1 MKASAWLMMAAAV
14 AGGPAVSG
22 SQESMTASG
31 PAPLVETRRLVD
43 RPDECVSVLS
53 NGLTVILKVHRT
65 APVATVRM
73 YCRTGS
79 VFEQEYAG
87 AGMSHLFE
95 HLLHGGATATRSE
108 EDSRRIL
115 DEIGGNTNAYTSYDV
130 TCYYI
135 DTGVEHLAR
144 AVDLLGDWITHP
156 TFPREAFD
164 REWGVVQRELER
176 DEDDPDRQL
185 LYMTMETMY
194 LEHPARYPIIG
205 HKPIVQSLRQE
216 DIVGYYHRMYV
227 PDNIVVCIVGDIE
240 LDAAMDMVRSRF
252 AGFQRRRVP
261 VVVLPDEPEMTT
273 PRQAVRV
280 MKVQAA
286 MLALAWPS
294 IPLTHPDLYALDLL
308 SFILTEGDSA
318 RLARTIRDAGLVFE
332 IDSYSWTP
340 AWGRGV
346 FNVSARLAPEKV
358 EAARDAILEQIRILQ
373 EEKVS
378 PEELRQAQKQKAAE
392 HVFASQT
399 VGSVADMMARDFLST
414 GDAHFSAAYVEKIAR
429 VTAEEVREAARR
441 YLLPE
446 RLATVLILPEDA
458 RPAPS
463 GGREAARAEPL
474 RRVVLDNGLRVLIR
488 RDTTT
493 PLVSMQSFSLGGVA
507 LEDEKTNGLS
517 QLAAMLLTRGAGGR
531 SARDIARF
539 FDARGGRISAAA
551 GNNTIF
557 CQAEVLKEDFAEAME
572 VFADVVCRPTFPP
585 EELEVFRPRLLDQ
598 IAQIDETWRSELLA
612 YNRRHLF
619 ALSPYRLNP
628 TGTAEVVKAAAADD
642 VARVYRRSAT
652 GPATVLAI
660 FGDVDADQ
668 AEALA
673 RRLFSGLPAEAEGL
687 PEVPPE
693 KPPAGPV
700 LRIKAKSPQRR
711 TAGVGVAFRGM
722 RFTETADTEAM
733 AVLDTVMSGYRY
745 PAGWLH
751 EALRGGQAD
760 LVYEVHAANT
770 PGLFPGYF
778 QIYAA
783 CQPEKVGEVY
793 RIIAGQ
799 IDRARAGRITAEE
812 LERAKGIIV
821 TTELMSRQTNADR
834 AMQAA
839 LDELYGLGA
848 DYRDRMAE
856 AVRRVTVEDC
866 RRVAEKYF
874 TAPVIA
880 VVTPE
885 PDRVEIGIRPEAVDR
900 DEAPA
905 VGS

>member
-1 MKASAWLMMAAAV
+1 MKPAAWLVMAAAV
-14 AGGPAVSG
+14 TGGPAVSG
-22 SQESMTASG
+22 AQESAAATG

-43 RPDECVSVLS
+43 RPDERVSVLS

-95 HLLHGGATATRSE
+95 HLLHGGATAARSE

-135 DTGVEHLAR
+135 DTGVEHLTR
-144 AVDLLGDWITHP
+144 AVELLGDWITHP
-156 TFPREAFD
+156 AFPREAFD

-185 LYMTMETMY
+185 LYMIMETMY
-194 LEHPARYPIIG
+194 LEHPARYPVIG
-205 HKPIVQSLRQE
+205 HKPIVQALRRE

-227 PDNIVVCIVGDIE
+227 PDNIVVCVVGDIDPDAV
-240 LDAAMDMVRSRF
+240 LDTVRSQF

-273 PRQAVRV
+273 PRQAVRT

-318 RLARTIRDAGLVFE
+318 RLVRAIRDAGLVFE

-358 EAARDAILEQIRILQ
+358 EAAREAILEQLRVLQ
-373 EEKVS
+373 EETVS
-378 PEELRQAQKQKAAE
+378 PDELRQAQRQKAAE

-399 VGSVADMMARDFLST
+399 VGSVADMMARDYLST
-414 GDAHFSAAYVEKIAR
+414 GDAGFSSAYVQNIAR
-429 VTAEEVREAARR
+429 VTAEEVRQAARR
-441 YLLPE
+441 YLGPQ
-446 RLATVLILPEDA
+446 RLATVMILPEEA

-463 GGREAARAEPL
+463 GGRQAAQTEPV

-493 PLVSMQSFSLGGVA
+493 PLVSIQSFSLGGVA
-507 LEDEKTNGLS
+507 FEDEKTNGLA

-531 SARDIARF
+531 SAQDIARF
-539 FDARGGRISAAA
+539 FDARGGRISGAA
-551 GNNTIF
+551 GNQTVY

-572 VFADVVCRPTFPP
+572 VFADVVCRPAFPP
-585 EELEVFRPRLLDQ
+585 EELEAFRPRLLDQ

-612 YNRRHLF
+612 FNRRHLYAF
-619 ALSPYRLNP
+619 SPSRLNP
-628 TGTAEVVKAAAADD
+628 TGSAEVVASAKADD
-642 VARVYRRSAT
+642 VARAYRRSAT
-652 GPATVLAI
+652 GPTTVLAI
-660 FGDVDADQ
+660 FGDVDAGQ

-673 RRLFSGLPAEAEGL
+673 RRLFSGLPAKAEEL
-687 PEVPPE
+687 PQVPSEEPL
-693 KPPAGPV
+693 AGPV
-700 LRIKAKSPQRR
+700 LRIRAKSPQRR

-722 RFTETADTEAM
+722 RFVDTEDTEAM

-760 LVYEVHAANT
+760 LVYEVHASNV

-783 CQPEKVGEVY
+783 CQPEKVSEVY

-799 IDRARAGRITAEE
+799 IEKARAGRITAEE

-821 TTELMSRQTNADR
+821 TTELMSRQTNGDR
-834 AMQAA
+834 AMQTA

-848 DYRDRMAE
+848 DYRERMIE

-880 VVTPE
+880 VVTAE
-885 PDRVEIGIRPEAVDR
+885 PGKVDLGLRPEAIEGDQT
-900 DEAPA
+900 PA
-905 VGS
+905 GGS